1 MTDSSTGPA
10 RGTEE
15 LLEALERA
23 QAEILSLRERTRFG
37 LVWEEQ
43 PEQAEEM
50 MKSKT
55 PVLTHRKSL
64 GISGKTSQDL
74 HHVLIEGDNLHALTV
89 LQSTHAGRVDLVYID
104 PPYNTGHEFAYNDKI
119 IDENHR
125 WRHSAWLSFMSK
137 RLELAAELLADDGLI
152 IISIDDHEQAR
163 LKLLCDQVFGSS
175 NFLVC
180 APTIMN
186 LKGNQSEFGFAG
198 THEYTLVY
206 AKNIELAR
214 IGEFAVDEESVLHD
228 WEEDEQGM
236 WKRGAGLKATGEDGA
251 RERRPNLWFPLY
263 VARDGEYVSPKR
275 VAATDDEVWPTTGGK
290 QMRWRWSIQAVESK
304 SGDLIAAGSS
314 PDWTIYKKQRPSLGD
329 LPTRKPKSTLYSPAY
344 SSTNGTNTLKRIMG
358 DRVFP
363 NPKPVDLIK
372 DLVAI
377 AATKSD
383 AIVLDFFAG
392 SGTTLHAVAE
402 LNAEDGGNRQA
413 ILVTNNESGICR
425 EVTLPRARAV
435 LTGQWADGETR
446 APLPGSLSFYTTDFL
461 PNRRNRD
468 QAFLDFAAR
477 SADIIAVKEGAEA
490 REVDEEGLTVLRGN
504 ERTVAIVTDS
514 FDDHAEF
521 AAAAARIAKEGDLRR
536 AYVFTWS
543 DDGVEA
549 EIVEQWNGWEVRPLP
564 APLLAAIRR
573 RIGQDSGGMK

>member
-1 MTDSSTGPA
+1 MADSSTGPTRNA
-10 RGTEE
+10 EE
-15 LLEALERA
+15 LLQALERA
-23 QAEILSLRERTRFG
+23 QTEILALRERTRLG

-43 PEQAEEM
+43 PEQVEEV

-55 PVLTHRKSL
+55 PVLTYRKGL
-64 GISGKTSQDL
+64 GISAERSHDP

-89 LQSTHAGRVDLVYID
+89 LQSTHAGRIDLIYID
-104 PPYNTGHEFAYNDKI
+104 PPYNTGHEFIYNDKI
-119 IDENHR
+119 IDKEHR

-137 RLELAAELLADDGLI
+137 RLTLAAELLADDGLI
-152 IISIDDHEQAR
+152 VISIDDNEQAR
-163 LKLLCDQVFGSS
+163 LKLLCDAVFGAA
-175 NFLVC
+175 NFVVC

-186 LKGNQSEFGFAG
+186 LKGNQDQFGFAG

-206 AKNIELAR
+206 AKNIATTVL
-214 IGEFAVDEESVLHD
+214 GEFEVDEEAMLD
-228 WEEDEQGM
+228 EWQEDEHGW
-236 WKRGAGLKATGEDGA
+236 WKQGAGLKATGGNGP
-251 RERRPNLWFPLY
+251 RSMRPNLWYPLY
-263 VARDGEYVSPKR
+263 VAEDGSYVGPKR
-275 VAATDDEVWPTTGGK
+275 RHKTDDEVWPITNG
-290 QMRWRWSIQAVESK
+290 QEMSWRWSAATAEEK
-304 SGDLIAAGSS
+304 NYDLIAAGAS
-314 PDWTIYKKQRPSLGD
+314 PTWTIYKKQRPSLGD

-413 ILVTNNESGICR
+413 ILITNNESGICR
-425 EVTLPRARAV
+425 EVTLPRAKAI
-435 LTGQWADGETR
+435 LTGKWADGESR
-446 APLPGSLSFYTTDFL
+446 KPLPGSLSFYTTDFL

-468 QAFLDFAAR
+468 QAFLDFASR
-477 SADIIAVKEGAEA
+477 SADIIAVKESAHA
-490 REVDEEGLTVLRGN
+490 REITEPALTVLRGS
-504 ERTVAIVTDS
+504 ERTIAIVTDS

-521 AAAAARIAKEGDLRR
+521 VAAAGRIAKKGEMRR

-549 EIVEQWNGWEVRPLP
+549 EIVEQWRGWEVRPLP
-564 APLLAAIRR
+564 APLLSAIRR
-573 RIGQDSGGMK
+573 RIGKDFRGMP